1 MNDMK
6 KLIVSLLVISCLIAC
21 SEKKGKS
28 LPAPVSKPEVQ
39 KLITGKTFTTSR
51 IGTLSPFASGI
62 DKEEPYRWF
71 DEEKELNDFAKK
83 YQSERE
89 KFVLQFV
96 NDTLVKITDD
106 GKTWDAVYKID
117 DEVKDKEKAGLKFRF
132 IYPDKEGT
140 MSFPGTTEPMIL
152 TSSYFIAG
160 VKDNAM
166 IIETPREFNSS
177 TVVLWMKER

>member
-6 KLIVSLLVISCLIAC
+6 KFIASLFVISCLIGC
-21 SEKKGKS
+21 SQKKENS
-28 LPAPVSKPEVQ
+28 LPAPVSKAEVQ
-39 KLITGKTFTTSR
+39 KSIAGKTFVTSR
-51 IGTLSPFASGI
+51 IGTLSPFASGL
-62 DKEEPYRWF
+62 DKEKPYRWF
-71 DEEKELNDFAKK
+71 DEEKELNDFGKK
-83 YQSERE
+83 YETER
-89 KFVLQFV
+89 KAFVLQFV

-140 MSFPGTTEPMIL
+140 MSFPGTTEPLIL

-160 VKDNAM
+160 VKDNA
-166 IIETPREFNSS
+166 IIVETPREFNSS